1 MLIQEQ
7 LSLVSDYARQIA
19 KQMEVLGDA
28 YTKSPSF
35 VSQLCTL
42 KELCDVMN
50 GEIIREVK
58 LLTSK

>member
-1 MLIQEQ
+1 MLVQEQ
-7 LSLVSDYARQIA
+7 LNLVSSYAGQIA

-42 KELCDVMN
+42 KEMCDVMN
-50 GEIIREVK
+50 GEIVREVK
-58 LLTSK
+58 LLTNK

>member
-7 LSLVSDYARQIA
+7 LKLVSNYAGQIA

-58 LLTSK
+58 LLTNR